1 MSPISL
7 IPALPKTAILPLS
20 WPYLH
25 GGFMKA
31 IFEIILAIIF
41 VISAENVSTI
51 IYKKVKVES
60 LTKIQNGLPS
70 LSIFTQKLTR

>member
-1 MSPISL
+1 
-7 IPALPKTAILPLS
+7 
-20 WPYLH
+20 
-25 GGFMKA
+25 MKA

-60 LTKIQNGLPS
+60 LTKIQKGLPP
-70 LSIFTQKLTR
+70 LSIFTKKLTR